1 MNILLFGV
9 PNVGKT
15 TTGKL
20 LADRLGYDF
29 HDIDEEIKQRYN
41 ITIEEFVGIG
51 TIEERDE
58 QRGRILCELVK
69 RKNNKVVSVTSI
81 SYPDYFKEILKRDDV
96 LAIELKD
103 TVENIYNRLIF
114 SDENDHI
121 YVDDEYKN
129 AHRDYYLSE
138 IYKDRV
144 WYGSVY
150 TIIEAK
156 YDMMGQ
162 SPEDVADGII
172 KKFHL

>member
-1 MNILLFGV
+1 M
-9 PNVGKT
+9 
-15 TTGKL
+15 
-20 LADRLGYDF
+20 
-29 HDIDEEIKQRYN
+29 
-41 ITIEEFVGIG
+41 
-51 TIEERDE
+51 
-58 QRGRILCELVK
+58 
-69 RKNNKVVSVTSI
+69 SVTSI

-121 YVDDEYKN
+121 YVDDEYVRATKGGTGFTKCGG
-129 AHRDYYLSE
+129 E

>member
-1 MNILLFGV
+1 MR
-9 PNVGKT
+9 
-15 TTGKL
+15 
-20 LADRLGYDF
+20 RLSSA
-29 HDIDEEIKQRYN
+29 I
-41 ITIEEFVGIG
+41 
-51 TIEERDE
+51 
-58 QRGRILCELVK
+58 
-69 RKNNKVVSVTSI
+69 TSI

>member
-58 QRGRILCELVK
+58 KRGRIICELVK

-96 LAIELKD
+96 LAIEL
-103 TVENIYNRLIF
+103 
-114 SDENDHI
+114 
-121 YVDDEYKN
+121 
-129 AHRDYYLSE
+129 
-138 IYKDRV
+138 DRK
-144 WYGSVY
+144 SV
-150 TIIEAK
+150 
-156 YDMMGQ
+156 
-162 SPEDVADGII
+162 V
-172 KKFHL
+172 

>member
-58 QRGRILCELVK
+58 KRGRIICELVK

-81 SYPDYFKEILKRDDV
+81 SYPDYFKEILKRD
-96 LAIELKD
+96 
-103 TVENIYNRLIF
+103 
-114 SDENDHI
+114 DHI